1 MDTCTIE
8 LFVAN
13 HWCSVASVSLAGA
26 KERGWQAET
35 HGGYGTTWAV
45 EHAGKRDAWALCSAM
60 PVSLEP
66 VELPNWPV
74 FLIDLLPQGYGR
86 RELLRRLKLP
96 ETSELSADWPLLLA
110 GAGNPIGHL
119 RVREAAD
126 WLASQEGGARG
137 FTDNEVAQRSED
149 FIEYLSGHGLFVT
162 GSSGVQGEW
171 PKVLLTR
178 SHDGL
183 LYLDHTLADAQATEH
198 LIVKFGRGP
207 DPDLAR
213 ILRHEA
219 PYMQLAAH
227 LGLRVH
233 AKLRMQRQALFIPR
247 FDREIQSGSVL
258 RIAQESIAT
267 LTGRVGFDRVP
278 SHNEV
283 CRALAAVATD
293 PFSEVLEYLR
303 RDVAN
308 LALANKDNHARNTA
322 VQRHFD
328 GSVALSP
335 LYDFAPM
342 YMHPDGI
349 ARRIRWEGRDASAPD
364 WPAVVDAVAG
374 DCILDRD
381 ALAQGM
387 KDLLARLDSLPDAAK
402 NVGVEP
408 AVLDY
413 LRPHIEGQAQ
423 ALKKL

>member
-8 LFVAN
+8 LFVADRW
-13 HWCSVASVSLAGA
+13 HPVASVGLAGA
-26 KERGWQAET
+26 EERGWQAET
-35 HGGYGTTWAV
+35 HSGYDTTWAV
-45 EHAGKRDAWALCSAM
+45 EHAGKRDAWALCSNM

-66 VELPNWPV
+66 VELPHWPV
-74 FLIDLLPQGYGR
+74 FLIDMLPQGYGR
-86 RELLRRLKLP
+86 RELLRRLQLP
-96 ETSELSADWPLLLA
+96 ETSELRADWPLLLT
-110 GAGNPIGHL
+110 GAGNPVGHL
-119 RVREAAD
+119 RVREAAE
-126 WLASQEGGARG
+126 WLVAQAGGMHG
-137 FTDNEVAQRSED
+137 FTDDEVAQRSGD
-149 FIEYLSGHGLFVT
+149 FIEYLSGHGLFVA

-178 SHDGL
+178 GHDGL
-183 LYLDHTLADAQATEH
+183 LYLDHTLADAQAAEH
-198 LIVKFGRGP
+198 FIVKFGRGP

-233 AKLRMQRQALFIPR
+233 GTLTMRRQALFIPR
-247 FDREIQSGSVL
+247 FDREIQGSSVL
-258 RIAQESIAT
+258 RLAQESIAT
-267 LTGRVGFDRVP
+267 LTGRAGFERVP

-293 PFSEVLEYLR
+293 PFSEVLEYLK

-322 VQRHFD
+322 VQRRFD
-328 GSVALSP
+328 GNIALTP

-349 ARRIRWEGRDASAPD
+349 ARRIRWDGRDASAPD
-364 WPAVVDAVAG
+364 WRAVVDVVAAQCG
-374 DCILDRD
+374 VDRD
-381 ALAQGM
+381 ALARGL
-387 KDLLARLDSLPDAAK
+387 KDMVVRLDALPDAAK
-402 NVGVEP
+402 NAGIEP

-413 LRPHIEGQAQ
+413 LRPYIEGQAQ
-423 ALKKL
+423 ALKRV